1 MIRSFRYAYVLA
13 KLYGMLARTY
23 VGRNFQDLLRLRKLE
38 DLSRRLFPEKAP
50 GGPQP
55 GHPLEPD
62 EIEER
67 IVRETTSTLI
77 GVLSLLGEPD
87 EILVHLL
94 RFYEYQGVKSVM
106 RAIVNG
112 TGEEPRIRDL
122 EKYAGVRFTRGGDHE
137 KAIASSPYSWI
148 LPLLHEKPLFELEN
162 MLDRDYYATLKRL
175 VRKLPP
181 ADRRGVERLASLEIS
196 LANITWALRLR
207 FFFSVDEEAARP
219 LLIPGGAA
227 SQRRALEE
235 AFQIPPDSVEGW
247 RAWKYSWLLED
258 QLGEGF
264 RSPDPVRAEQKAA
277 RRLYV
282 RAHQLFHEDPFT
294 LTPVA
299 AFFRLKQ
306 FEASLLMTAVEGL
319 RLSIPEQEIISFTG
333 TL

>member
-23 VGRNFQDLLRLRKLE
+23 VGRNFEDLLRLRKLE

-50 GGPQP
+50 GGPQL
-55 GHPLEPD
+55 GHPLEAD

-67 IVRETTSTLI
+67 IVGQTIRSLL

-87 EILVHLL
+87 EILIHLL
-94 RFYEYQGVKSVM
+94 RSYEYQGVKSVM

-122 EKYAGVRFTRGGDHE
+122 EKYAGIRFVPGGDHE
-137 KAIASSPYSWI
+137 KSLASSPYSWI
-148 LPLLHEKPLFELEN
+148 LPLLKEKPLFELEN
-162 MLDRDYYATLKRL
+162 MLDRDYYATLRRL

-181 ADRRGVERLASLEIS
+181 ADRRGVERLVTLEIS
-196 LANITWALRLR
+196 LANVTWALRLR
-207 FFFSVDEEAARP
+207 FFFSVDEESARP

-227 SQRRALEE
+227 SQRRALAE
-235 AFQIPPDSVEGW
+235 AFQIQADSLDGW
-247 RAWKYSWLLED
+247 RAWRYSWLLED
-258 QLGEGF
+258 QLGESF

-294 LTPVA
+294 LTPIA
-299 AFFRLKQ
+299 SFFRLKQ
-306 FEASLLMTAVEGL
+306 FETSLLMTAVEGV
-319 RLSIPEQEIISFTG
+319 RLAIPEQEILSFAG
-333 TL
+333 GL